1 MALCINPTFACGV
14 PKVTKNLRIT
24 CQIKPGVKHDESV
37 KLVCGLY
44 IVNVKAQPI
53 DGKANDAAQQLLAHH
68 FDVAPSLVV
77 LVRGHTS
84 KYKVFDVTMAT
95 NE

>member
-1 MALCINPTFACGV
+1 MALCIDSALTGSV
-14 PKVTKNLRIT
+14 SKVTKNLRIT

-37 KLVCGLY
+37 KLGCGLY
-44 IVNVKAQPI
+44 VVNVKAQAI
-53 DGKANDAAQQLLAHH
+53 DGKANDAAQQLLARH

-84 KYKVFDVTMAT
+84 KYKVFDITMVTS
-95 NE
+95 E